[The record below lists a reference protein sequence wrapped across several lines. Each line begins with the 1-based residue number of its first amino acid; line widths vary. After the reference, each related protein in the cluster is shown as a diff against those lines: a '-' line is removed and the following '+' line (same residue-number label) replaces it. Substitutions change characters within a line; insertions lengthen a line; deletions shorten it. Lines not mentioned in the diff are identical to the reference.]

1 VESTI
6 RASGEEP
13 FAFHRIVVVVCAVV
27 RKIVPI
33 EKLPRGNSRWI
44 LTTFD
49 AVYIMMAGACPTAND
64 NL

>member
-1 VESTI
+1 MESTI

-13 FAFHRIVVVVCAVV
+13 FAFHWIVVVVCAVV
-27 RKIVPI
+27 RKIAPF
-33 EKLPRGNSRWI
+33 EKLPRRDSGWI